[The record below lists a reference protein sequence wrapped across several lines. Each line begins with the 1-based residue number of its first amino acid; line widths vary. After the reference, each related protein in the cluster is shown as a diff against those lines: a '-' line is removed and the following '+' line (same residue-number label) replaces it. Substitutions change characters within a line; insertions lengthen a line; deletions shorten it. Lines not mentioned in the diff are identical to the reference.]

1 MPNTITIR
9 KAFSSGDDAAAA
21 RDRLACAGFA
31 REDIALDRVDQHF
44 ELSIHTAPEHAQRF
58 RDAIHS
64 SDLTVQAA
72 RYVRLFR
79 EHAPP
84 AAQSLLLF
92 GVITATAG
100 ALAYALHRNHQRWL
114 EDSGNID
121 RRWDRPDRLADTRH
135 EEARWRADQRFTHQR
150 SAGRYRSAPATA
162 GL

>member
-21 RDRLACAGFA
+21 RDRLASAGFT
-31 REDIALDRVDQHF
+31 REDIAVDRVDQHF

-58 RDAIHS
+58 RDAINS

-72 RYVRLFR
+72 RYVRLVR

-84 AAQSLLLF
+84 AAQPLMLF
-92 GVITATAG
+92 GVITATVC

-135 EEARWRADQRFTHQR
+135 EEAKWRADQPFTHQR
-150 SAGRYRSAPATA
+150 SADRYRSATATG

>member
-1 MPNTITIR
+1 MLRQPAIAWPVR
-9 KAFSSGDDAAAA
+9 
-21 RDRLACAGFA
+21 FA
-31 REDIALDRVDQHF
+31 REDIAVDRVDQHF
-44 ELSIHTAPEHAQRF
+44 ELSIHTDPEHAQRVS
-58 RDAIHS
+58 DAINS

-72 RYVRLFR
+72 RYVRLVR

-135 EEARWRADQRFTHQR
+135 EEARWQADERFTHQR
-150 SAGRYRSAPATA
+150 SADRYRSAPAA
-162 GL
+162 GVL